1 MGQNYSTLR
10 NRIGKGGKKKMKTK
24 LTTDWICIA
33 MSGKTADGREI
44 KAEHLEQMAKA
55 YDKNLYTAQ
64 IWLEHYRYI
73 GSNYGIVEAL
83 ETRTEG
89 DKVKLFAKISPSKE
103 LLGLNARGIGLFTS
117 IEINPKFADT
127 KAAYLVGL
135 AITDSPASLGTTQ
148 LQFNQRTGVQG
159 VIVSDPLQFSF
170 TIGTADRS
178 EHEEN
183 EEQAKDEARKHLFS
197 WMFNRGKKGEKPS
210 TESAPEQ
217 NEDTQEMTN
226 EQMQAFAQMV
236 VASVTAGVANAF
248 KQEQEKP
255 EEKVTITKS
264 EYNALKAGAE
274 KAGDLESRVAEIEKQ
289 FSALRTQAVTT
300 VPVGATNSFAINTA
314 I

>member
-170 TIGTADRS
+170 TIGTADRG
-178 EHEEN
+178 ETEEN

-210 TESAPEQ
+210 TESAPEH

-226 EQMQAFAQMV
+226 EQMQAFAQMIV
-236 VASVTAGVANAF
+236 AGVTSAF
-248 KQEQEKP
+248 KQAPEKQE
-255 EEKVTITKS
+255 ETVTITQS
-264 EYNALKAGAE
+264 EYNALKASAE

>member
-1 MGQNYSTLR
+1 
-10 NRIGKGGKKKMKTK
+10 
-24 LTTDWICIA
+24 

-127 KAAYLVGL
+127 NAAYLVGL

-226 EQMQAFAQMV
+226 EQMQAFAQMIV
-236 VASVTAGVANAF
+236 AGVTSAF
-248 KQEQEKP
+248 KQAPEKQE
-255 EEKVTITKS
+255 ETVTITQS

>member
-1 MGQNYSTLR
+1 
-10 NRIGKGGKKKMKTK
+10 MKTK

-83 ETRTEG
+83 EARTE
-89 DKVKLFAKISPSKE
+89 
-103 LLGLNARGIGLFTS
+103 GLFTS

-236 VASVTAGVANAF
+236 VASVTAGLANAF

-264 EYNALKAGAE
+264 EYNALKAGKSE
-274 KAGDLESRVAEIEKQ
+274 SEEQKPDLESRVAEIEKQ